1 MVVFTSFKELNSYIV
16 KRFGKPVNLS
26 YVEDKELRITYTQ
39 RILIKDVNVNLNIHI
54 DKVNPDS
61 LSVTYKGGM
70 ALDMMIKGAISYFRE
85 KLPELSEG
93 IIPEDNH
100 RILIDFK
107 KIKKAKGIVEKI
119 SLRDIHIEKEGIRIE
134 LALKA

>member
-1 MVVFTSFKELNSYIV
+1 MVVFASFKELNSYIV

-26 YVEDKELRITYTQ
+26 HVEDKELRITYTQ
-39 RILIKDVNVNLNIHI
+39 RILIKDVNINLNIHI
-54 DKVNPDS
+54 DKVHTDS

-70 ALDMMIKGAISYFRE
+70 ALDMIIKGAISYFRE

-100 RILIDFK
+100 RIRIDFK
-107 KIKKAKGIVEKI
+107 KIKKAKGFVENI
-119 SLRDIHIEKEGIRIE
+119 SLSDIHIEKEGIRLE